1 MKIRKLSGD
10 GSDEEEVKLVS
21 LGSIGTIRTRR
32 SSDMMFYSFTSF
44 LYPGTIYSLR
54 KTKQGFEQ
62 NVIFDMKVQGFDRTK
77 FFTKQFFY
85 KSKDGTKIPMFMVG
99 PKDGDVVSSR
109 PTLLY
114 GYGGFN
120 ISLTPYFS
128 VTRLCWMKV
137 FNANFVM
144 ANLRGGGE
152 YGVSWHK
159 SGQKTN
165 KQNVF
170 DDFIAAGE
178 YLIEN
183 KYTTAKQ
190 LAIMGGSNGA
200 LVFEFSRH
208 NRVCCCI

>member
-1 MKIRKLSGD
+1 MFSNVGENFTSSSRFYRITQSTRISHSLTHLYRKNTARKINTRTPT
-10 GSDEEEVKLVS
+10 
-21 LGSIGTIRTRR
+21 GTIRTRR
-32 SSDMMFYSFTSF
+32 SSDVMFYSFTSF

-54 KTKQGFEQ
+54 KTKQGFKQ
-62 NVIFDMKVQGFDRTK
+62 DVIFDMKVQGFDRSK

-99 PKDGDVVSSR
+99 PKDDDVVSSR

-144 ANLRGGGE
+144 ANIRGGGE
-152 YGVSWHK
+152 YVYFPYVSVMSSLK
-159 SGQKTN
+159 
-165 KQNVF
+165 
-170 DDFIAAGE
+170 
-178 YLIEN
+178 
-183 KYTTAKQ
+183 
-190 LAIMGGSNGA
+190 
-200 LVFEFSRH
+200 
-208 NRVCCCI
+208 

>member
-152 YGVSWHK
+152 YVVLLFHVSVMSLK
-159 SGQKTN
+159 
-165 KQNVF
+165 
-170 DDFIAAGE
+170 
-178 YLIEN
+178 
-183 KYTTAKQ
+183 
-190 LAIMGGSNGA
+190 
-200 LVFEFSRH
+200 
-208 NRVCCCI
+208 